1 MAEKFKKNGG
11 VTAGI
16 CTSGSRVKLA
26 VLAGGGFSS
35 ASKKS
40 LNQEKLLF
48 PMLDRLLGR
57 RSARLKDLSAL
68 CVITGPGRFT
78 GLRVGLTLAGVL
90 KTLAGIRVYSSTL
103 FEVLAGQAAASKE
116 FGAWA
121 AVRKCPRVAAL
132 THAFKDEYFCQLFDV
147 SGQWPVVSD
156 QRPGAAGSKSRA
168 TSHEPRSTDPKCT
181 PVGPPRWLKD
191 VEMAEYLKAAG
202 RDLYVIADSEEKPE
216 IYALVPSGCG
226 KAPPRISKIL
236 PEFVIKTGLAL
247 RNRDLSPLYLK
258 PAKYELGNHADTAR
272 A

>member
-1 MAEKFKKNGG
+1 MAEKIKKNRG

-26 VLAGGGFSS
+26 VLAGGRFSS
-35 ASKKS
+35 ASRKS

-57 RSARLKDLSAL
+57 RGFRLNDISAL

-103 FEVLAGQAAASKE
+103 FDVLAGQAAGSKE

-121 AVRKCPRVAAL
+121 AGRKCPRVAAL
-132 THAFKDEYFCQLFDV
+132 THAFKDEYFCQVFEV
-147 SGQWPVVSD
+147 SGQWPGV
-156 QRPGAAGSKSRA
+156 AGSKSRA
-168 TSHEPRSTDPKCT
+168 TSHEPRSTGPKCT
-181 PVGPPRWLKD
+181 PVGPPRWFKD
-191 VEMAEYLKAAG
+191 VEMAEYLKAGG

-216 IYALVPSGCG
+216 IYALVPPGCG
-226 KAPPRISKIL
+226 MAPPRISKIL

-258 PAKYELGNHADTAR
+258 PAKYELGQGK
-272 A
+272 